1 MKSMRL
7 IDLHCNWLQQYAT
20 ETTLF
25 DPALYAEIP
34 DRLRRLDGYLLG
46 TSVAVL
52 VCARKPEEWSKQGDA
67 WQSLG
72 ALLTRYQAEFTG
84 RLLHEPA
91 DAARWRVE
99 PADGLCWGVL
109 AVAGF
114 DALIREPRDL
124 DRLPGLFE
132 RGVRVFQLVA
142 HHAGLLAGSDHSGDD
157 RGLTE
162 LGRDVLARLAELA
175 PGADTGPRPVL
186 DLAHL
191 NSQSRADVLRWFEHD
206 SVRSRSLLLVHS
218 HGAWDGLP
226 PVEPGGTGPAD
237 LPRMRALGGVVGLT
251 PCTSSYPSPTGLQT
265 AIDTIASI
273 PFEGRAGYEGI
284 AIGSNLLG
292 IEQPTPGLHDAGRI
306 ARWIGRSFDRPAA
319 AALSAGNARRLL
331 LRSVGAGDD
340 PERLPAP

>member
-1 MKSMRL
+1 MRL

-25 DPALYAEIP
+25 DPSLYAEVP

-52 VCARKPEEWSKQGDA
+52 VCGRKPEEWTKQADA

-84 RLLHEPA
+84 RLLCNLA
-91 DAARWRVE
+91 DAARWRAE

-109 AVAGF
+109 AVGGL
-114 DALIREPRDL
+114 DALIREPCDL
-124 DRLPGLFE
+124 DRLPGLFQ

-175 PGADTGPRPVL
+175 AGEETGPRPIL

-191 NSQSRADVLRWFEHD
+191 NSRSRSELLHWFEHD
-206 SVRSRSLLLVHS
+206 SVRSRALLLVHS

-226 PVEPGGTGPAD
+226 PPEPGGSGPAD

-251 PCTSSYPSPTGLQT
+251 PCASSYPAPAALQA
-265 AIDTIASI
+265 AIETIASV

-284 AIGSNLLG
+284 ALGSNFLG
-292 IEQPTPGLHDAGRI
+292 LDQPTPGLHDVGRI
-306 ARWIGRSFDRPAA
+306 ARWIGRSFDRPTA
-319 AALSAGNARRLL
+319 AALSAGNARQLL
-331 LRSVGAGDD
+331 LRSVGSPDD
-340 PERLPAP
+340 LGRLQTP